1 MDFDLANKHKKEAGM
16 VLCFKYLELEYFAFF
31 FNERSNIVLR
41 LYLVY
46 IQLYKGMVYFDTEES
61 LDVFFEIVCQKKYA
75 CKSYWMM
82 V

>member
-46 IQLYKGMVYFDTEES
+46 IQLYKGYGIF
-61 LDVFFEIVCQKKYA
+61 
-75 CKSYWMM
+75 
-82 V
+82 